1 VCGVCGCGELGWSW
15 WFIWRII
22 DQPLTCFFVENFFLG
37 GNLIFGWKLYFWWK
51 LIFGFCDTLFG
62 HCSFGHCGESFV
74 LVFSSALFRNGPWG
88 KETILVAGAGG
99 GGGSRNGCPGGG
111 FVGGYVTCVVCYMW
125 YL

>member
-1 VCGVCGCGELGWSW
+1 MV
-15 WFIWRII
+15 FA
-22 DQPLTCFFVENFFLG
+22 THFL
-37 GNLIFGWKLYFWWK
+37 
-51 LIFGFCDTLFG
+51 DTVLLDTV
-62 HCSFGHCGESFV
+62 GESFF

-111 FVGGYVTCVVCYMW
+111 FVGGYVKCVVCMVLVVLVTSVLFACYTW